1 MFSNIILNNNAF
13 SYGKYCLVFISV
25 SDTLLLHLNTGAN
38 TNLVCVD
45 IFFCKK
51 CVFMITL
58 CVGALLVSKGV
69 RASSDLGE

>member
-1 MFSNIILNNNAF
+1 MHFLTESTVWSLFQSLIRYYSF
-13 SYGKYCLVFISV
+13 MK
-25 SDTLLLHLNTGAN
+25 LHLNTGAN

-45 IFFCKK
+45 IFFCKR

-58 CVGALLVSKGV
+58 CVGVLLVSKGV